1 MHVCPFNAE
10 VIYLRWKLEPY
21 GVGCS
26 MSCSEL
32 IASFFGLDHENLL
45 AVVIVAVVIFY
56 ATASRRPSRRC
67 NRCREINREQA
78 VYCAQCGTR
87 LPKR

>member
-1 MHVCPFNAE
+1 M
-10 VIYLRWKLEPY
+10 
-21 GVGCS
+21 G
-26 MSCSEL
+26 MSLSFRRGHDKTTMEL
-32 IASFFGLDHENLL
+32 AVAFFGLDIENFL
-45 AVVIVAVVIFY
+45 AVAIVAAVVVL

-67 NRCREINREQA
+67 TRCREINREQA